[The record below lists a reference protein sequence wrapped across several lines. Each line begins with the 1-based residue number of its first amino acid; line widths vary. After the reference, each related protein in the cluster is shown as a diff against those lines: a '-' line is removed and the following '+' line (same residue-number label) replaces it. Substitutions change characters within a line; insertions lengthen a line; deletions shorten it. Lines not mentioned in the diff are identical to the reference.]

1 MTPRPSTGVAVRLA
15 CLSEPGDA
23 VHYRR
28 LLDAYAGDPM
38 GQNAPLPGTVLD
50 RVIADLSH
58 HPAARILLAEQD
70 GEACGFA
77 TCFLGYSTF
86 RGRPLINIHDIAVLP
101 QWRGRGIARAI
112 LRAVADQAHSEG
124 CCKITLEVR
133 DDNPA
138 AQALYRSEGFGAAV
152 TDEGRRLQY
161 LFMEKHLA

>member
-1 MTPRPSTGVAVRLA
+1 VTGPSPGIRVRLA
-15 CLSEPGDA
+15 ALCEPADG
-23 VHYRR
+23 VTYRR
-28 LLDAYAGDPM
+28 LLDAYARDPM
-38 GQNAPLPGTVLD
+38 GQNAPLPKTVLD
-50 RVIADLSH
+50 RVVADLSY

-86 RGRPLINIHDIAVLP
+86 RGLPLLNVHDIAVLP

-112 LRAVADQAHSEG
+112 LGAIGDQARAEG

-138 AQALYRSEGFGAAV
+138 AQTLYRSVGFGAAV
-152 TDEGRRLQY
+152 TDDGQQVQY
-161 LFMEKHLA
+161 LFMEKPLA